1 MIVDAD
7 TCESNRSASTS
18 PRLRVVPASVTCDH
32 EVVTTPDGVAE
43 TVINSEAMAW
53 IPLGDG
59 EWFKPLG
66 FGPGGWRRL
75 LLRLSPGTVVARHR
89 HRGEVHAFN
98 VAGHRQIVG
107 RDEIIGPGGYVYE
120 PAGNIDTWS
129 CVGTED
135 CVVSII
141 VAGAMEYLDDED
153 RVIASDDTASLRATY
168 LRWCAE
174 TGTEPD
180 PRLDITPHRVR

>member
-1 MIVDAD
+1 M
-7 TCESNRSASTS
+7 
-18 PRLRVVPASVTCDH
+18 
-32 EVVTTPDGVAE
+32 TTPDGVAE

-153 RVIASDDTASLRATY
+153 RVIAVRRHGVIASDLPPLVRGDRDRARSAARHHTAPGALKASIRSAV
-168 LRWCAE
+168 
-174 TGTEPD
+174 
-180 PRLDITPHRVR
+180 VRSFR